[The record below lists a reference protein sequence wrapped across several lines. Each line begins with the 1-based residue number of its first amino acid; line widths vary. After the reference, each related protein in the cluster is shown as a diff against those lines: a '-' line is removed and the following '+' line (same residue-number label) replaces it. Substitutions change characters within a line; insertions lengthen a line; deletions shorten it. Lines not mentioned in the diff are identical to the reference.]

1 MKKLILSLFLILN
14 FTHAFAEE
22 KVKFKHPFFYQQ
34 LYDCYDFTMYLL
46 TPTSK
51 FFDLSLPKQISED
64 KYGYGFGEVDC
75 TLLENEEE
83 FIKMKCNDCTDFTC
97 KKHQER
103 INTFEI
109 VGYDEKS
116 KGYHMKHKVIDI
128 DDGSVLRENL
138 LRLSG
143 IIAIKPDEQ

>member
-1 MKKLILSLFLILN
+1 
-14 FTHAFAEE
+14 
-22 KVKFKHPFFYQQ
+22 
-34 LYDCYDFTMYLL
+34 
-46 TPTSK
+46 
-51 FFDLSLPKQISED
+51 
-64 KYGYGFGEVDC
+64 
-75 TLLENEEE
+75 
-83 FIKMKCNDCTDFTC
+83 MKCNDCTDFTC

-138 LRLSG
+138 LWLSG

>member
-1 MKKLILSLFLILN
+1 MQKLILSLFLILSS
-14 FTHAFAEE
+14 APVLAEE

-83 FIKMKCNDCTDFTC
+83 FIKMKCNDCTDFSC

-109 VGYDEKS
+109 LDYNPKTRM
-116 KGYHMKHKVIDI
+116 YYMKHKVIDI